1 MAGEARP
8 PRVCVFAVR
17 RRDSLREVRIRWF
30 HSVRWCL
37 VGQRHYGDMSCIA
50 VASLVWCGLFFSTS
64 YRRGIV
70 F

>member
-37 VGQRHYGDMSCIA
+37 VGQRHYSDRSCMV
-50 VASLVWCGLFFSTS
+50 VAFSAWCDLFSLTS